1 VHLQTTREPLEAW
14 EHIIREV
21 NFLSGIAKAKGSLAS
36 LKDLV
41 ALTRTNLSEAQL
53 ESSWAAIPELACS
66 YELKNGLIIE
76 RKNDLAGYGPT
87 SVDQELEK
95 RARAKSYAQYARE
108 FASLFNGRETK
119 LIAISG
125 STSYQSPSEADDLDI
140 FCITRP
146 DYLWLFLTKSLL
158 IARFLHIFKR
168 NAPRICFSY
177 AVDRNFAENKFL
189 FSRDALFARD
199 ALTTVVIHGQEYY
212 RELLK
217 KSSWISKFFPSL
229 YQSRTSIMAQEVV
242 AMEQVASPPSRKFL
256 NLLLLFL
263 AGNYIRAKSSI
274 LNRKLRRHG
283 QIRSFFT
290 VKIGK
295 DHCVFESAGYVTLQ
309 DMYRQFAATNPAYQF
324 SVAGKEADH
333 H

>member
-1 VHLQTTREPLEAW
+1 LQTTCEPLQAW
-14 EHIIREV
+14 EHIIHEV
-21 NFLSGIAKAKGSLAS
+21 NFLSGIAKTNGSFLS

-41 ALTRTNLSEAQL
+41 ALTRTNLSEEQL
-53 ESSWAAIPELACS
+53 ESSWAAIPKLAGS
-66 YELKNGLIIE
+66 YELKNGLIIDRSQE
-76 RKNDLAGYGPT
+76 AGNDDFHCL
-87 SVDQELEK
+87 DQAQEK
-95 RARAKSYAQYARE
+95 RARAESYARYARE
-108 FASLFNGRETK
+108 FASLCNGRETN
-119 LIAISG
+119 LFAISG
-125 STSYQSPSEADDLDI
+125 STSYQTPSTSDDLDI
-140 FCITRP
+140 FCITGQ
-146 DYLWLFLTKSLL
+146 DCLWLFLTRSLL
-158 IARFLHIFKR
+158 LARFLQIFKR

-242 AMEQVASPPSRKFL
+242 AVEQVASPPSRKFL